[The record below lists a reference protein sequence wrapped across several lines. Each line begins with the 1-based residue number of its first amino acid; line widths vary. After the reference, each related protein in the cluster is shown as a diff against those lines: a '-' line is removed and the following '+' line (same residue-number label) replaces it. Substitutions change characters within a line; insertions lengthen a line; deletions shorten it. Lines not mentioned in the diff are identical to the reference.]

1 MLSVLQYVFNKEK
14 NMNQFDLVPD
24 PVRHKLISIAKSLI
38 RIIAFISLI
47 HTDILLAGTLLIIA
61 ELFGI
66 LEELV

>member
-1 MLSVLQYVFNKEK
+1 
-14 NMNQFDLVPD
+14 MNQFDLVPD

-38 RIIAFISLI
+38 RIVAFMALI
-47 HTDILLAGTLLIIA
+47 FNDMLLAGTLLIIA

>member
-1 MLSVLQYVFNKEK
+1 
-14 NMNQFDLVPD
+14 MNQFDLIPD
-24 PVRHKLISIAKSLI
+24 PVRHKLISIAKCLI